1 MNARQIAKVA
11 SSYGADDVRF
21 MDAALQYGRRN
32 MGMAAP
38 NPSVGAIVVK
48 TSGAAPVIIARGVT
62 AKGGRPH
69 AETEALKIAGEAA
82 KGATVYVTLEP
93 CAHQSKTPPCANAL
107 IQAQAG
113 RVVIAIEDPNPLV
126 SGNGIRMLRDAGI
139 ETIVGI
145 GAAQAKIDHAG
156 HFRRVR
162 DGRPHI
168 ILKLAVSA
176 DGKTGLVGRKP
187 ARISGPVSMAEAHIL
202 RATSDAIMVGSG
214 TVLADN
220 PKLDCRLPG
229 MEDRSPIRV
238 VLDGSLRIPLDS
250 ALVQTAK
257 ARKLIVIA
265 SENAPAETQKALEE
279 KGAEVIRVQSTKDRW
294 RKPVIADA
302 MAELGKR
309 GITRLLVEGGPMLS
323 ASLLQNDLVDEA
335 VVVRA
340 PVMLGGSAIDALEGL
355 PFDALLA
362 SPKLAIIEERV
373 LGEDHMV
380 RLFRK

>member
-1 MNARQIAKVA
+1 MNARQTAKVA
-11 SSYGADDVRF
+11 SSFGGDDARF
-21 MDAALQYGRRN
+21 MDAALQFGRRH

-38 NPSVGAIVVK
+38 NPSVGALIVK
-48 TSGAAPVIIARGVT
+48 TTGAEPEVIARGVT

-69 AETEALKIAGEAA
+69 AETEALKTAGEAA

-93 CAHQSKTPPCANAL
+93 CAHQSKTPPCASAL
-107 IQAQAG
+107 IQAQVG

-139 ETIVGI
+139 ETIVGV

-168 ILKLAVSA
+168 VLKIAVSA
-176 DGKTGLVGRKP
+176 DGKTGLAGRKP

-229 MEDRSPIRV
+229 MENRSPIRV
-238 VLDGSLRIPLDS
+238 VLDGSLKIPLDCH
-250 ALVQTAK
+250 LVQTAK
-257 ARKLIVIA
+257 ERKLIVIGGE
-265 SENAPAETQKALEE
+265 SAPADKENTLVQM
-279 KGAEVIRVQSTKDRW
+279 GVEVLRVACTRDKH
-294 RKPVIADA
+294 RKPVLDDA
-302 MAELGKR
+302 MTELGKR
-309 GITRLLVEGGPMLS
+309 GVTRLLVEGGPMLS
-323 ASLLQNDLVDEA
+323 ASLLQSDLVDEA

-340 PVMLGGSAIDALEGL
+340 PVQLGADAIDALENL
-355 PFDALLA
+355 PLDALLG
-362 SPKLAIIEERV
+362 SQRLKIIEERM
-373 LGEDHMV
+373 LGDDHMI
-380 RLFRK
+380 RMFRK